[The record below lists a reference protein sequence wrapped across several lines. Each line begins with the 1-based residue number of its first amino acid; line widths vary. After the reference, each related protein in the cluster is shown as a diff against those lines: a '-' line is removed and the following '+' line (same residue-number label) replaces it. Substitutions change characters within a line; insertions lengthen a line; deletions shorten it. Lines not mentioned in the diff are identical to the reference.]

1 MRFVKSAL
9 LVIPLQY
16 LVPAPERAAH
26 EAPPSVES
34 QILSKLRSQAAIFE
48 QSALHV
54 IPYQF
59 LLPALV
65 SAAQDEPPSD
75 DI

>member
-1 MRFVKSAL
+1 MSFVKSAL
-9 LVIPLQY
+9 LVIPY
-16 LVPAPERAAH
+16 HFLVPAPERAAH
-26 EAPPSVES
+26 EAPLSVES
-34 QILSKLRSQAAIFE
+34 QMPPPDTVAAIFE

-54 IPYQF
+54 IPYQY

>member
-1 MRFVKSAL
+1 MSFVKSAL
-9 LVIPLQY
+9 LVIPYQY
-16 LVPAPERAAH
+16 LVPATERAAH
-26 EAPPSVES
+26 EAPLSIES
-34 QILSKLRSQAAIFE
+34 QMFSFDTQAAIFE

-54 IPYQF
+54 IPLQV
-59 LLPALV
+59 LLPAFV